1 MEITWFVTESKVGA
15 LTLYVNAGD
24 ELIYAHT
31 GYQHHAPEQ
40 LKNDLA
46 ALLQGDDPRSWDGND
61 LIITD
66 QHPITDKGR
75 VLRHKLKPEEW
86 PYDPTPMNIESK
98 IIYNQDG
105 PIIENMGAAGKR
117 IFNV

>member
-1 MEITWFVTESKVGA
+1 MKNTFIVTESKVGA

-66 QHPITDKGR
+66 QHPITDRGR
-75 VLRHKLKPEEW
+75 VLRRKLKSEEW
-86 PYDPTPMNIESK
+86 PYNSSPANIESK

-105 PIIENMGAAGKR
+105 PLPENMGTSGKR
-117 IFNV
+117 IFAI